1 MVRRLTIVVLAA
13 LLGLVVATV
22 GAAQAEE
29 TATIEVRVWQ
39 NVSDELE
46 IHISARPAGGNW
58 RILGTIP
65 LPLVDGVSTSGQYRY
80 GDISLGVPLA
90 NRAVPATV
98 EVRVWQDIQNSARV
112 YISARPEDGD
122 WGVLGTIRLLLD
134 DGFSSNGRFQYGD
147 ISLDVPLPP
156 EEVVTLAGRAG
167 VYGSRDGQGANA
179 RFGADSF
186 FNRLTALSLAADRD
200 GSVVVV
206 DRDNHAIRRVAADGT
221 VTTIA
226 GGEVSGLVDGAG
238 ALARFNNPSAVAVDS
253 EGNIYVADNLNFRI
267 RKITP
272 NRIVSTIA
280 GAEQPNAGYESRDG
294 PADEALFTN
303 VFGIAL
309 GPQGDLYILEN
320 AKIRRLS
327 PAGEVTTFAGGDSL
341 GDRDGPRLSA
351 QFRFLRGITVDDA
364 GNVYTLEVNDF
375 ASGSGNPA
383 ATVRVI
389 DGSGRVRTIYRSDQ
403 PVFGGALASPSAIVA
418 AGSGAVYLSN
428 TGLNQVIRITRGGQ
442 LEGVAGSG
450 ETGVGDGSRAEA
462 TFNLPGSLA
471 LSSRGVLFVADQ
483 GGTVVRAIQTGRG
496 GLPMTAVPLAE
507 LEPLPRVEGVTISQ
521 VQQTGIFLA
530 VDMEVTPSGL
540 VVAPHAF
547 AHRIDRL
554 GPSGQI
560 RPFAGTGEEGFVD
573 GPAAAAQF
581 SFPWSVAVDAD
592 GVVYVA
598 EEGNQAIRR
607 ISSDGEVSTM
617 DTPDDLSVDRNT
629 KLTVDGDGNLY
640 GTRREWMV
648 PVGPGRYVNG
658 TEIWRLTPDGA
669 FSAVAAVIG
678 DVTGMDVN
686 GEGQVYFVSR
696 FGRAS
701 WVGRIEASGSV
712 STLLDDVPGAYGGAL
727 THETRGIV
735 VESDGTAYVVDWIF
749 QRVIRITT
757 DGEVAVVGDESSF
770 QFGFPPTA
778 ITLTPDGDI
787 LVAAFSTLY
796 RVTLP
801 E

>member
-122 WGVLGTIRLLLD
+122 WSVLGTIRLLLD

-186 FNRLTALSLAADRD
+186 FNRLTGLSLAADRD

-238 ALARFNNPSAVAVDS
+238 ALARFNKPSAVAVDS

-471 LSSRGVLFVADQ
+471 LSPDGLLFVADQ
-483 GGTVVRAIQTGRG
+483 ATTVVRAVELARD
-496 GLPMTAVPLAE
+496 GLPAGAVPLATYE
-507 LEPLPRVEGVTISQ
+507 GPPRAVGVTVTAVPQSGTFYSDGFALSPDGNLVAGGSQFLHDVRQLAPGRHGHDPGGERQRGIPGWPRRGSAVLEPLVRGRRCRWERV
-521 VQQTGIFLA
+521 
-530 VDMEVTPSGL
+530 
-540 VVAPHAF
+540 
-547 AHRIDRL
+547 RL
-554 GPSGQI
+554 GHRQQRHPPRYAHWRGHDG
-560 RPFAGTGEEGFVD
+560 RGLAPDAGV
-573 GPAAAAQF
+573 
-581 SFPWSVAVDAD
+581 
-592 GVVYVA
+592 
-598 EEGNQAIRR
+598 
-607 ISSDGEVSTM
+607 
-617 DTPDDLSVDRNT
+617 L
-629 KLTVDGDGNLY
+629 
-640 GTRREWMV
+640 
-648 PVGPGRYVNG
+648 
-658 TEIWRLTPDGA
+658 
-669 FSAVAAVIG
+669 
-678 DVTGMDVN
+678 
-686 GEGQVYFVSR
+686 
-696 FGRAS
+696 
-701 WVGRIEASGSV
+701 
-712 STLLDDVPGAYGGAL
+712 
-727 THETRGIV
+727 H
-735 VESDGTAYVVDWIF
+735 
-749 QRVIRITT
+749 
-757 DGEVAVVGDESSF
+757 
-770 QFGFPPTA
+770 
-778 ITLTPDGDI
+778 
-787 LVAAFSTLY
+787 
-796 RVTLP
+796 
-801 E
+801 